1 MSDNEELQAIEVP
14 ITWKADGSNGVD
26 AHHTAEEGIHTWQ
39 SMVGSYKYSSELS
52 THIHKW
58 VTKPQYHLYT
68 FLNDII
74 NMYLKKNTKQ
84 RCTINIL
91 EILPVGRNGEKCP
104 GNKGRQQRRDEGKEG
119 KREGE
124 MQGGRKELIRG
135 EWEGGQSKR
144 EEIRMDQ

>member
-1 MSDNEELQAIEVP
+1 
-14 ITWKADGSNGVD
+14 VD

-74 NMYLKKNTKQ
+74 NMYLKSGVFFKILYVIK
-84 RCTINIL
+84 TILNRLFICKKL
-91 EILPVGRNGEKCP
+91 LKMIEFYKKLWLF
-104 GNKGRQQRRDEGKEG
+104 D
-119 KREGE
+119 
-124 MQGGRKELIRG
+124 
-135 EWEGGQSKR
+135 
-144 EEIRMDQ
+144 

>member
-26 AHHTAEEGIHTWQ
+26 AHHTAEEGIHIWQ

-58 VTKPQYHLYT
+58 VTNHNITYT

-74 NMYLKKNTKQ
+74 NMYLKKKT
-84 RCTINIL
+84 L
-91 EILPVGRNGEKCP
+91 
-104 GNKGRQQRRDEGKEG
+104 NKDA
-119 KREGE
+119 
-124 MQGGRKELIRG
+124 
-135 EWEGGQSKR
+135 
-144 EEIRMDQ
+144 